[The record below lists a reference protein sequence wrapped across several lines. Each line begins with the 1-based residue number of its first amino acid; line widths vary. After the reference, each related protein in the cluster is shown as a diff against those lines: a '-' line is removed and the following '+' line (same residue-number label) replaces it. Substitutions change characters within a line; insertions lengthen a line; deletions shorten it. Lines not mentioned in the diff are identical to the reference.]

1 MRGWINWQCVPT
13 NFVALYPP
21 RVIMV
26 VICET
31 NRIGGF
37 ASLFILWVVEDMLRR
52 RRCKKCLY
60 HRRRRFFSFSVDS
73 GGGEEMAFTK
83 VLRRDSCWGMGRLL
97 NYVPIYPYNSYCLL
111 SCRKLL
117 SWGMNWMMMTTG
129 SPWRRVKEGIFR
141 KPLIFS
147 LLLSVWRQVNIRVHT
162 ICH

>member
-1 MRGWINWQCVPT
+1 
-13 NFVALYPP
+13 
-21 RVIMV
+21 MV

-52 RRCKKCLY
+52 RRRCKKCLY
-60 HRRRRFFSFSVDS
+60 HRRRFFSFSVDS

-83 VLRRDSCWGMGRLL
+83 KVLRIDSCRGMGRLL

-111 SCRKLL
+111 SFRKLL
-117 SWGMNWMMMTTG
+117 SWGDELNDGDDATG
-129 SPWRRVKEGIFR
+129 SPRRRVKEGIFR

-147 LLLSVWRQVNIRVHT
+147 LLLSVHGDK
-162 ICH
+162 